1 MQSTEFYLLLDEIL
15 ELNPGTLKG
24 DERLKDIGTWD
35 SLAVIS
41 FVALV
46 DEHFGIVIESERL
59 AQAQSVADLYALA
72 TQKKAA

>member
-1 MQSTEFYLLLDEIL
+1 MQSGEFYLLLDEIL

-24 DERLKDIGTWD
+24 DERLKDIATWD